1 MIREVREIVN
11 LIVILLAL
19 IILTAYAVDMVVG
32 ADYALKITFSQSNF
46 TETPF
51 IHYLPLYLF
60 TIPLYMPIPIPITLS
75 QLALTFI
82 VVYIILLALAISRKE
97 NILNTIR
104 SGVLSDNDGL
114 SFITYMSI
122 SLLLIVIVQSLQE
135 RYGVSTGGLHAPN
148 EYIRYVSAL
157 IAPLLEEIGFR
168 LTLIGV
174 FSILIY
180 LVIYFRHMSIRG
192 VIVSLWRPY
201 DMCNE
206 YIKSRRCM
214 NSLYILVILSGAA
227 FGLAHYLSGG
237 GWEIGKVSTATI
249 AGITLGYLYV
259 RHGFH
264 SAVLGHA
271 YYNVFLLSM
280 YYIERASSGMWVIL
294 IELIY
299 FLTMLQG
306 VIALSSLFINR
317 VFRGNV
323 SPKAEETPSMI

>member
-1 MIREVREIVN
+1 MIREIREIIN
-11 LIVILLAL
+11 LVVILLAL
-19 IILTAYAVDMVVG
+19 IILIAYTVDMLVG
-32 ADYALKITFSQSNF
+32 ADYALKITFSQSNL

-60 TIPLYMPIPIPITLS
+60 TIPLYISIPIPIALS

-82 VVYIILLALAISRKE
+82 VIYVILLALAISRKE
-97 NILNTIR
+97 NILDTIR
-104 SGVLSDNDGL
+104 KGVLSDNDGL
-114 SFITYMSI
+114 SFITYMGI
-122 SLLLIVIVQSLQE
+122 SLLLIIIVQSLQE
-135 RYGVSTGGLHAPN
+135 RYGVSTGELHAPN

-180 LVIYFRHMSIRG
+180 LIIYFRHMSIKG
-192 VIVSLWRPY
+192 IIVSLWRPY
-201 DMCNE
+201 DMCSE
-206 YIKSRRCM
+206 YIKSGRCI
-214 NSLYILVILSGAA
+214 NSLYILVVLSGVA

-237 GWEIGKVSTATI
+237 GWEIGKISTATI

-280 YYIERASSGMWVIL
+280 YYIEREASGIWIIL
-294 IELIY
+294 MELTY
-299 FLTMLQG
+299 FLIMLQG
-306 VIALSSLFINR
+306 MIALSSLFINR
-317 VFRGNV
+317 IFRENV